1 MPAPTLTWNA
11 DGLVPAVVQDAA
23 TGAVLMLAYLNAE
36 AWARTLAT
44 GRATFWSRS
53 RQALWEKGATSG
65 NGLRVEEIRID
76 CDRDAVL
83 LRCTP
88 AGPTCHTGTTAC
100 FVHVVGGGGERTDE
114 HTDDGV
120 PPPPP
125 VLASVRLDRTI
136 VARRD
141 APATRSY
148 TRTLLDG
155 GAPLLAAKVTEEAGE
170 FVAELPAGD
179 RGRLVAEAA
188 DVVFHLA
195 VALASRGASLDDVWR
210 ELTRREGVSGHAE
223 KAARPQP

>member
-1 MPAPTLTWNA
+1 MPTPTLSWNA

-23 TGAVLMLAYLNAE
+23 SGAVLMLAYLNAE

-100 FVHVVGGGGERTDE
+100 FFQVVENHGASERS
-114 HTDDGV
+114 DDGV
-120 PPPPP
+120 PTAAPA
-125 VLASVRLDRTI
+125 LTSARLDQTI
-136 VARRD
+136 AARR
-141 APATRSY
+141 ATSAERSY
-148 TRTLLDG
+148 TRALLDG
-155 GAPLLAAKVTEEAGE
+155 GPSKLAAKVTEEAGE
-170 FVAELPAGD
+170 FVAELATGD
-179 RGRLVAEAA
+179 RARLIAEAA

-195 VALASRGASLDDVWR
+195 VALASRDASLDDVWR
-210 ELTRREGVSGHAE
+210 ELARREGVSGHAE
-223 KAARPQP
+223 KAARTRP